1 MKQAV
6 LYLICGKI
14 AAGKSTLAAELARRP
29 VTVLISEDIW
39 LSRLYPN
46 EIKTLEDYVQR
57 SKCLRD
63 VIEGHVADLL
73 AAGVSVVLDF
83 PANTDRL
90 RKWMRGISDGQGV
103 SHELHYLDVP
113 EALCKSRLKTR
124 NESGTHEFEVT
135 EAQFDQ
141 FTSYFMP
148 PMPEEGL
155 TVIVHDGHD
164 EV

>member
-1 MKQAV
+1 MNKPV

-14 AAGKSTLAAELARRP
+14 ASGKSTLAAELAVRP
-29 VTVLISEDIW
+29 MTVLISEDIW

-63 VIEGHVADLL
+63 VIERHVADLL
-73 AAGVSVVLDF
+73 RAGVSVVLDF
-83 PANTDRL
+83 PANTDKQR
-90 RKWMRGISDGQGV
+90 RWMRGISDKEGV
-103 SHELHYLDVP
+103 PHELYYLDVP
-113 EALCKSRLKTR
+113 DELCKKRLKAR
-124 NESGTHEFEVT
+124 NESGSHEFEVT
-135 EAQFDQ
+135 EAQFEQ

-155 TVIVHDGHD
+155 VVSVHK
-164 EV
+164 ETEER